1 MEELQQLSLASKVPG
16 QKMQVI
22 VSLFSVPRKGCTCC
36 GTTVLAGNLNGN
48 GNSPVTSSLF
58 RWGSFSRLLSKGQLL
73 EQERPKRSKMF
84 ESCRAI
90 PDSDTFPGQ
99 LLLGMLLVRRGKGWC
114 YCCALIQPVAKGLL
128 PVLWQDPFFSLNAE
142 QLQFPALVVWDLTF
156 FSSKWQKWAT
166 WLSLVFIWYQH
177 CTDHGGKAVSVLRL
191 WVLFNVCLLWQ
202 RLALAALGL
211 ANTGDN
217 VLGL

>member
-48 GNSPVTSSLF
+48 GNSPVMSSLF

-84 ESCRAI
+84 ESCRGI

-156 FSSKWQKWAT
+156 FPQSAKNEQHGWVWYLFGTSAAQTMEVKLSQSWGSESSLMCVSCGRG
-166 WLSLVFIWYQH
+166 WL
-177 CTDHGGKAVSVLRL
+177 
-191 WVLFNVCLLWQ
+191 LLH
-202 RLALAALGL
+202 
-211 ANTGDN
+211 
-217 VLGL
+217 